1 MSEGGLIKDLMIVLA
16 VAGVVVP
23 LFGRLKVGLVAG
35 FLLAGVIIGPGGL
48 GGLVGKWPWLA
59 AVTFSDPDRVRP
71 FAELGVLFLL
81 FLIGLELSLDRLWAM
96 RRLVLGLG
104 SVQVLVSAAVIGVI
118 AAAYGNRFG
127 MSVAVGLG
135 FALSSTAIVT
145 QVLIEA
151 RRLATPTGRT
161 AFSVLLFQDLMVVP
175 IVIVVGLLGGGEVA
189 VSGAVARAIA
199 LAALAVAFIVIVGRF
214 LVGPLMRLAAKTGS
228 REAVVAITLFLAIG
242 MALVTNAVG
251 LSAALGAFLAGL
263 LIGESEYRHQV
274 EVDIEP
280 FKGLLLGLFFMTVG
294 MTFNPTLL
302 ATGFAIVI
310 ASVIGLLMIKGTVV
324 FVLARLFRIET
335 ALAVE
340 SAFLLAGAGE
350 FAFVVLT
357 LSRDVGLL
365 APAERQFFMTVAALS
380 MLSIPALAWIGDRLA
395 GRLARRSEALRPGV
409 GAATGGLTDHVVI
422 GGFGRVGRMVA
433 EILDAERIPYV
444 ALDIDANV
452 VYAERAAGRPIFYGD
467 ASRREI
473 LDRVG
478 GANARAFVVTTDA
491 AEAEE
496 RMVRAIRAAWPKAVI
511 HARAKDVTHAHRLAD
526 IGVATA
532 VPETLEGSLQ
542 LAGRVLAGE
551 GLPEDAIDARLAL
564 QRETEIAKVAAGK
577 PAAGAGRT

>member
-16 VAGVVVP
+16 VAGLVVP
-23 LFGRLKVGLVAG
+23 LFGRLKVGLVPA
-35 FLLAGVIIGPGGL
+35 FLLAGVIIGPAGL
-48 GGLVGKWPWLA
+48 GALVGKWPWLA
-59 AVTFSDPDRVRP
+59 AVTFSDPERVRP

-104 SVQVLVSAAVIGVI
+104 SAQVLVSAGVIGAI
-118 AAAYGNRFG
+118 AVAYGNRFG

-151 RRLATPTGRT
+151 RRLATPAGRT

-175 IVIVVGLLGGGEVA
+175 IVIVVGLLGGEQAA
-189 VSGAVARAIA
+189 VSGALARAIG
-199 LAALAVAFIVIVGRF
+199 LGALAVALIVIVGRF

-251 LSAALGAFLAGL
+251 LSAALGAFLAGM
-263 LIGESEYRHQV
+263 LIGESEYRHHVQ
-274 EVDIEP
+274 VDIEP

-294 MTFNPTLL
+294 MTFNPALI
-302 ATGFAIVI
+302 ATGFVAVI
-310 ASVIGLLMIKGTVV
+310 ASVIGLLVIKGTVM
-324 FVLARLFRIET
+324 FALGRLFRLDT

-340 SAFLLAGAGE
+340 TAFLLAGAGE
-350 FAFVVLT
+350 FALVVLT

-365 APAERQFFMTVAALS
+365 EPAERQFFMTVAALS
-380 MLSIPALAWIGDRLA
+380 MLSIPALAWTGRQLAEKLA
-395 GRLARRSEALRPGV
+395 GRREALRQGV
-409 GAATGGLTDHVVI
+409 GGAAVDLADHVVI

-433 EILDAERIPYV
+433 DVLDAERIPYV
-444 ALDIDANV
+444 GLDLDANV
-452 VYAERAAGRPIFYGD
+452 VRAERTAGRPIFYGD
-467 ASRREI
+467 AGRREI

-478 GANARAFVVTTDA
+478 GAHARAFVVTTDA
-491 AEAEE
+491 ADAEE
-496 RMVRAIRAAWPKAVI
+496 RMVRAIRTAWPDAVI
-511 HARAKDVTHAHRLAD
+511 HARARDAAHARRLAA
-526 IGVATA
+526 IGAATA
-532 VPETLEGSLQ
+532 VPETLEGSLE

-551 GLPEDAIDARLAL
+551 GLPEDAISARLAL
-564 QRETEIAKVAAGK
+564 HRGAEIAKGASEK
-577 PAAGAGRT
+577 PAPI